1 MENTTNLTNKEIV
14 IQSIVTAMSVILNT
28 VQLQAL
34 DNVLREKLHGL
45 RIEEECTQ
53 LSTWNDDNDYMVK
66 VFYANKKLEGCKDN
80 TLEQYM
86 LSARQLFEFTNKNYR
101 DITKE
106 DLKYYMAVRSQKVKR
121 NTLVNTK
128 HNLSSFFTF
137 LHDEGYITINPT
149 RSLKGIKNIET
160 ENIHL
165 TLNEEVAVR
174 DVKKDVREEALID
187 FLFSTGVR
195 VGEVSAMNI
204 NDIDF
209 NTGTVTFRGEKSDKI
224 RTVVLDARAKLHLM
238 AYLNTRKDNNP
249 ALFVTTR
256 LYHGFPKRLCRDA
269 LENITKGIG
278 VRAGLDKSLTVHV
291 FRRTFA
297 TRMTDKGCPLETLQE
312 LMGHASPTTTKRYIA
327 KSQQRVHRAVLL
339 YMDVA

>member
-149 RSLKGIKNIET
+149 RSLKGIKKY
-160 ENIHL
+160 
-165 TLNEEVAVR
+165 R
-174 DVKKDVREEALID
+174 D
-187 FLFSTGVR
+187 
-195 VGEVSAMNI
+195 GEHPP
-204 NDIDF
+204 
-209 NTGTVTFRGEKSDKI
+209 
-224 RTVVLDARAKLHLM
+224 DA
-238 AYLNTRKDNNP
+238 
-249 ALFVTTR
+249 
-256 LYHGFPKRLCRDA
+256 
-269 LENITKGIG
+269 E
-278 VRAGLDKSLTVHV
+278 
-291 FRRTFA
+291 
-297 TRMTDKGCPLETLQE
+297 
-312 LMGHASPTTTKRYIA
+312 
-327 KSQQRVHRAVLL
+327 
-339 YMDVA
+339 